1 VNPAQGT
8 TSAEPL
14 EARLEGGTK
23 LSGRAWLCDSPRAI
37 VAILHGI
44 GEHSGRYAALAAD
57 LVRARCTVVA
67 LDLPGH
73 GQSPGPRGDMPS
85 WVAVRDQAVSAMFA
99 APGGLPGQ
107 PERAPRVLLGHSM
120 GGLMA
125 LDYTLAHPRGLVT
138 TIASGPA
145 LASAMPPWWKLALAN
160 VARMTAPTAGF
171 PTGLDASGEGGVSRD
186 AEVMRLRD
194 ADRLV
199 HDRISPR
206 LYFDFEEARQ
216 RVVRDARRLQV
227 PTLLLHGEADRMV
240 DPDGTRAFVA
250 AAPKGMTKLVTFPGA
265 YHEVFN
271 DLGRDD
277 VVREVVTWL
286 DVMLAR

>member
-240 DPDGTRAFVA
+240 DPDGTRAFAA
-250 AAPKGMTKLVTFPGA
+250 AAPKGMTKLVTFPGS

-277 VVREVVTWL
+277 VVRELVTWL